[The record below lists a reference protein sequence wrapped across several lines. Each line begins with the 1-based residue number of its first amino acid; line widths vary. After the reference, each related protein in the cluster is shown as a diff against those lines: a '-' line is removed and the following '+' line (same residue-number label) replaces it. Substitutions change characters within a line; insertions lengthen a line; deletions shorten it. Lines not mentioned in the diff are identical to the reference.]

1 MNEGL
6 SNAVKRY
13 VNGRESRVARLRAL
27 SNIQSQMN
35 RIIKGW
41 NSNQVNQTARIR
53 VGPSSLNTVK
63 QKLTTLAQ
71 RVKGIKVP
79 DRFLAFIRR
88 AKANIA
94 AGNAQAAA
102 ANTNKAAA
110 EVGLPP
116 PLPPK
121 PNSMRVP
128 TNNNKVNNKAAAASN
143 WLRNLG
149 NPTNNNKVN
158 NKAAVASN
166 SLRNLGNPT
175 NNKVNNKA
183 ASASN
188 SKRQNNANNA
198 KREMNRIPNFNI
210 K

>member
-1 MNEGL
+1 MSNYTNL
-6 SNAVKRY
+6 RNAVKAYANARRSAKY
-13 VNGRESRVARLRAL
+13 PSMVSSSSMKAALNRAINDFNGKT
-27 SNIQSQMN
+27 N
-35 RIIKGW
+35 RGSGMKVP
-41 NSNQVNQTARIR
+41 NLQTAR
-53 VGPSSLNTVK
+53 LNTVK

-79 DRFLAFIRR
+79 DRFLAFFRR

-149 NPTNNNKVN
+149 NPTNNNK
-158 NKAAVASN
+158 AAA
-166 SLRNLGNPT
+166 
-175 NNKVNNKA
+175 
-183 ASASN
+183 ASN
-188 SKRQNNANNA
+188 SKRRNNA
-198 KREMNRIPNFNI
+198 KREMSKIPNF
-210 K
+210 

>member
-1 MNEGL
+1 MSNYTNL
-6 SNAVKRY
+6 RNAVKAYANARRSAKY
-13 VNGRESRVARLRAL
+13 PSMVSSSSMKAALNRAINDFNGKT
-27 SNIQSQMN
+27 N
-35 RIIKGW
+35 RGSGMKVP
-41 NSNQVNQTARIR
+41 NLQTARIS

-79 DRFLAFIRR
+79 DRFLAFFRR

-149 NPTNNNKVN
+149 NPTNNNK
-158 NKAAVASN
+158 AAA
-166 SLRNLGNPT
+166 
-175 NNKVNNKA
+175 
-183 ASASN
+183 ASN
-188 SKRQNNANNA
+188 SKRRNNA
-198 KREMNRIPNFNI
+198 KREMSKIPNF
-210 K
+210 